1 MKFYFKPLLVKKKIS
16 FFNIRCSNVN
26 KIFGLGAIFKF
37 IESKQTEG
45 GRLVDMKA
53 YIYTLHLVEYISC
66 QNKLQDKKFT
76 SSVIYIKYTKSQ
88 KKNNK
93 QIF

>member
-45 GRLVDMKA
+45 GRLANM
-53 YIYTLHLVEYISC
+53 T
-66 QNKLQDKKFT
+66 
-76 SSVIYIKYTKSQ
+76 
-88 KKNNK
+88 
-93 QIF
+93 